1 MLRDINNHIVN
12 ISSAVNLQHETSTKV
27 LEKKYGQPNSVLWR
41 WAAGDGDA
49 PDAGKPE
56 EQLEEEGKVKMLKL
70 MRDGVLWYLGKML
83 KDAVTAQ
90 QEMVEK
96 RLDREREKQMSVLY
110 DPRNKGIKAR
120 SDNDNLLGGGEI
132 KSGRD
137 LRGHD
142 QYNPALDASQVGEQ
156 ELTSEQL
163 QLFEEE
169 NKGIFEHYNDQLA
182 KVTQVEKSL
191 LEIGSL
197 QRTLVGHLG
206 VQGEMIEQLVQ
217 DAATTDENVRKGNKE
232 LKKASER
239 SSTARLVFYATAGF
253 CSFLVVWDLIF

>member
-1 MLRDINNHIVN
+1 MTDAQREAIDRQTSSVLRDINNHIIN

-56 EQLEEEGKVKMLKL
+56 EQLAEEGKVKMLKS
-70 MRDGVLWYLGKML
+70 MRDGVLWYLGKLL

-110 DPRNKGIKAR
+110 DPRNKGVKAR
-120 SDNDNLLGGGEI
+120 SDVENLLNGTEI

-142 QYNPALDASQVGEQ
+142 KYNPALDPSQGGEQ

-169 NKGIFEHYNDQLA
+169 NKGIFEHFNDQLA
-182 KVTQVEKSL
+182 RVTQVEQSL
-191 LEIGSL
+191 WRLAACNRRSL
-197 QRTLVGHLG
+197 GIW
-206 VQGEMIEQLVQ
+206 EY
-217 DAATTDENVRKGNKE
+217 KG
-232 LKKASER
+232 R
-239 SSTARLVFYATAGF
+239 
-253 CSFLVVWDLIF
+253 